1 MPRLSLRGLPPRL
14 LHASSAPSEAPLR
27 PPSTSH
33 RPPPGPLRV
42 SPGRPP
48 SSHRLVRASCP
59 LFEYLPGYGRPPQI
73 GPVFSVHTLGT
84 GKLSRSRPQA
94 RLVRDHQGR
103 SAPCGFVD
111 EGSPQAVD
119 DEMIHRLCIQLST
132 GNPQAGAGCPQR
144 SPASPHV
151 CPLFGNATRPVTASS
166 ERRHTR
172 LPGWAV
178 GNVGKA
184 GDGSGEKS
192 PLPVHGVCRTF
203 CSPQKSPVV
212 HGLRPQAPW
221 TKFML

>member
-1 MPRLSLRGLPPRL
+1 M
-14 LHASSAPSEAPLR
+14 
-27 PPSTSH
+27 
-33 RPPPGPLRV
+33 
-42 SPGRPP
+42 
-48 SSHRLVRASCP
+48 
-59 LFEYLPGYGRPPQI
+59 FEYLPGYGRPPQI

-203 CSPQKSPVV
+203 CSPQTSLVV
-212 HGLRPQAPW
+212 HGLRPQGPW